1 MNYSFRK
8 GLGASKVFVGSLT
21 TAGTITINGIL
32 TGTNLYADGTPVRV
46 TWLDSVNDRPRGI
59 FGIYNDAT
67 ETVTYDANV
76 YTGADVTFADG
87 GLIQAL
93 TGSDLL
99 SVDTYTLQ
107 SEISLATYSVAHTPY
122 YSNVDYSV
130 RIPRLKGDAMG
141 LINLITFADVTAP
154 DDNVIVFIDRCDG
167 YCYSVRPTV
176 ETVDSINNSFAQTLE
191 FNVNKR

>member
-8 GLGASKVFVGSLT
+8 GLGASQLFVGSLT
-21 TAGTITINGIL
+21 TAGIITINGGL

-46 TWLDSVNDRPRGI
+46 TWFDAINDRPRAV
-59 FGIYNDAT
+59 FGIYNDVA

-76 YTGADVTFADG
+76 YTGDDVTFVDG

-107 SEISLATYSVAHTPY
+107 TEISLGTYSVAHTPY
-122 YSNVDYSV
+122 YSNVDYSIRTP
-130 RIPRLKGDAMG
+130 RIKGNAES
-141 LINLITFADVTAP
+141 LINLITFTDVTTP
-154 DDNVIVFIDRCDG
+154 DSNVIVFVDRCKG
-167 YCYSVRPTV
+167 YCYSVSPKV
-176 ETVDSINNSFAQTLE
+176 DTVDSINNAFAQSLE
-191 FNVNKR
+191 FQVNKR